1 MMTHPFIGDLA
12 SKSSDELMETINKLN
27 KQMQFMFKTG
37 KPEMV
42 NQIQMVLASYR
53 TEYYKRQQEMWD
65 KKSQN
70 LDKNIDIG

>member
-1 MMTHPFIGDLA
+1 MMQHPFVGDLA
-12 SKSSDELMETINKLN
+12 SKTSDDLMETINKLN
-27 KQMQFMFKTG
+27 KQMQYMFKIG
-37 KPEMV
+37 RPEMV

-53 TEYYKRQQEMWD
+53 TEYYRRQQEMWD

>member
-1 MMTHPFIGDLA
+1 MTHPFIGDLA